1 MKKVF
6 SNTSETIHVFAQQLQ
21 DEGSNQ
27 SRSVY
32 FRQNKIYSY
41 GSHYLLGEFIN
52 SETIIINDFGYSVS
66 TSKHISELNYATN
79 HLQQFFT
86 SSICVDSVNKD
97 IESNLVS
104 LGKARKPSLYINTIC
119 QAIGRLNKWAEFC
132 KETKS
137 FKDDYKTE
145 SYKYRLLPGNLILKK
160 LNKISV
166 ALLTP
171 NYLEKIKEQGKKD
184 LIKLKAK
191 NKRELK
197 IKLIEFNTY
206 KINRFNIGNL
216 DYLRLSKDGLQVETS
231 QGIRIDVNEAKRLY
245 FGIKNK
251 FNVVGNKIGYY
262 TINKIDEKALIIGC
276 HSICLK
282 SVFSVGEQII
292 NLNPTKNV

>member
-27 SRSVY
+27 NRSVY
-32 FRQNKIYSY
+32 FKQNKIYSY

-52 SETIIINDFGYSVS
+52 PETIIINDFGYSVS

-79 HLQQFFT
+79 NLQQFFT
-86 SSICVDSVNKD
+86 SSICIDSVNKD
-97 IESNLVS
+97 IENNLVS
-104 LGKARKPSLYINTIC
+104 LIKARKPSLYINTIC
-119 QAIGRLNKWAEFC
+119 QTIGRLNKWAKFC
-132 KETKS
+132 KETKT
-137 FKDDYKTE
+137 FKNDYKTQ

-160 LNKISV
+160 LNKISA

-171 NYLEKIKEQGKKD
+171 DYLQKIQEQGKKD

-197 IKLIEFNTY
+197 VKLIEFNTY

-245 FGIKNK
+245 FAIKNN
-251 FNVVGNKIGYY
+251 FNVIGNKIGYY
-262 TINKIDEKALIIGC
+262 TINKIDSKALIIGC

-282 SVFSVGEQII
+282 SVYFVGEQII
-292 NLNPTKNV
+292 NLKN

>member
-66 TSKHISELNYATN
+66 TSKHISELTSATS
-79 HLQQFFT
+79 QYKQFFT
-86 SSICVDSVNKD
+86 SSICVESVEND
-97 IESNLVS
+97 IKANLKS
-104 LGKARKPSLYINTIC
+104 LVNARKPSLYINTIC
-119 QAIGRLNKWAEFC
+119 QSIGRLNKWAKFC
-132 KETKS
+132 KETKT
-137 FKDDYKTE
+137 FKNDYKTE
-145 SYKYRLLPGNLILKK
+145 SFKYRLLPGNLILKK
-160 LNKISV
+160 LNKISA

-171 NYLEKIKEQGKKD
+171 DYLEKIKDQGKKD

-197 IKLIEFNTY
+197 IKLIQFNNY
-206 KINRFNIGNL
+206 EINRFNIGNL
-216 DYLRLSKDGLQVETS
+216 DYLRLSKEGLQVETS
-231 QGIRIDVNEAKRLY
+231 QGIRIDINEAKRLY

-251 FNVVGNKIGYY
+251 FNVIGNKIGYY

-292 NLNPTKNV
+292 NLKTT